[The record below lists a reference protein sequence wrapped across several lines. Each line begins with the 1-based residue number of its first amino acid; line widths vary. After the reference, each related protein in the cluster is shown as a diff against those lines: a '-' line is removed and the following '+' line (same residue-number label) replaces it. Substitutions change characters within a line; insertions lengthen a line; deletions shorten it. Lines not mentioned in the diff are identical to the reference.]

1 MTKSKDKKPVVTL
14 KHPSYQPSKAEM
26 EEDVRVDVSFQ
37 ELTKAVVRDVEVKY
51 KKVKTRRYRS
61 R

>member
-1 MTKSKDKKPVVTL
+1 MARSENKKPVVTL
-14 KHPSYQPSKAEM
+14 RHPSYQPSKAEM

-37 ELTKAVVRDVEVKY
+37 ELTRAVVKDVTVKY
-51 KKVKTRRYRS
+51 TKPKSRRPRS